1 MTLYST
7 LVLSVVIG
15 MFLIRL
21 VLSILDYQHRHQP
34 IPENVKDLYSKERY
48 TTWLNY
54 SMENFRLELI
64 AKGFQLVLI
73 IVLLVSGG
81 FAFVADLA
89 SSLVSTEL
97 LAQLLFF
104 LLLIL
109 GKQVLDTPF
118 EYYVTFVIEEKFG
131 FNKTTKKTFF
141 VDIIKN
147 ILLSIVLGGLLLSG
161 LFWLVNLLADQL
173 PLFILGVWIS
183 LSIVFVLLAMFNGL
197 IVRVFNKLNPLPEG
211 SLRTRIEDMA
221 AGVGFRLRRIFV
233 MDASSRSTKLNA
245 FFTGLGRTKEI
256 VLFDTLID
264 KMTEEEVLSVMAHE
278 IAHSLHKD
286 IYRMIA
292 ENIVV
297 FGVYASLLGWIF
309 QTPEFALAFG
319 FEQAHFGFNLIL
331 FTVLISPVSF
341 VVSLPR
347 MYLSRKAE
355 FKADAYSATKIDK
368 QHMISALRVLAK
380 EDLAN
385 LNPHPL
391 FVKMFYSHPPMS
403 ERLAAL
409 ELLPSLTP
417 QS

>member
-7 LVLSVVIG
+7 IVLAVVIG

-21 VLSILDYQHRHQP
+21 FLSLLNYQHRYQP
-34 IPENVKDLYSKERY
+34 IPENVKDIYSKERY
-48 TTWLNY
+48 TKWLNY
-54 SMENFRLELI
+54 TMETFRFELI
-64 AKGFQLVLI
+64 VQGVQ
-73 IVLLVSGG
+73 LLVIVVMLLSGG
-81 FAFVADLA
+81 FAWVADLA
-89 SSLVSTEL
+89 GSLVSIEL

-104 LLLIL
+104 LILLL
-109 GKQVLDTPF
+109 GKQGLDTPF
-118 EYYVTFVIEEKFG
+118 EYYATFVIEEKFG
-131 FNKTTKKTFF
+131 FNKTTKKTFV

-147 ILLSIVLGGLLLSG
+147 ILLSVVLGGLLLSG
-161 LFWLVNLLADQL
+161 LYWLVNLFVDQL
-173 PLFILGVWIS
+173 PIFILGVWIS

-197 IVRVFNKLNPLPEG
+197 IVRVFNKLLPLPEG
-211 SLRTRIEDMA
+211 SLRSRIEDMA
-221 AGVGFRLRRIFV
+221 SGVGFRLRRIFV

-278 IAHSLHKD
+278 IAHSVHKD

-297 FGVYASLLGWIF
+297 FAVYASLLGWIF

-319 FEQAHFGFNLIL
+319 FNQGHFGFSMIL
-331 FTVLISPVSF
+331 FILLMAPVSF
-341 VVSLPR
+341 VVNLPR

-355 FKADAYSATKIDK
+355 FKADAYSTTKIDK

-380 EDLAN
+380 EDLSN